1 MLNRAKR
8 EGISNVGESI
18 ELTDIF
24 LRAIGAF
31 YAFGGYVATRAGL
44 MSRFLDQAIA
54 AIAMKKPTRTE
65 TAQNAWLLA
74 TAALVLTGGVLL
86 LAGLQLAAWVFAL
99 STLGQVAYIYY
110 VAPRFFDMDNAPD
123 ADGRRGTSNAL
134 VIYAA
139 ATAFILW
146 AAYRGRLVGV
156 EQVSTPA
163 LIAATAA
170 LLLYAGYVARAL
182 WWTPRQ
188 SGGGLLGR
196 TSGDATDANLDD
208 WPHDD
213 PSLHRSS
220 SKRVKLMA
228 DYMSEPLWALDD
240 GLYGCFAPEH
250 LGLSPELTAAINA
263 WAAAYDAAY
272 DPDDP
277 VVSRWSEEQ
286 RQAHTAEGRELAV
299 RLKRE
304 RPDLMV
310 YVLEAETGIVEV
322 HAEEPT

>member
-1 MLNRAKR
+1 M
-8 EGISNVGESI
+8 GETI
-18 ELTDIF
+18 ELTDIV
-24 LRAIGAF
+24 LRVIGAF

-54 AIAMKKPTRTE
+54 AISMKKPTPTE
-65 TAQNAWLLA
+65 RAQNAWLLA

-86 LAGLQLAAWVFAL
+86 LAGLQLAAWVFVL
-99 STLGQVAYIYY
+99 STLGQIAYIYY
-110 VAPRFFDMDNAPD
+110 VAPHFFDAENEPD
-123 ADGRRGTSNAL
+123 ADGRRGSSNAL

-146 AAYRGRLVGV
+146 AAHRGRLVGV
-156 EQVSTPA
+156 EQASTPA
-163 LIAATAA
+163 LIAVAAA

-188 SGGGLLGR
+188 SGGGLLGG
-196 TSGDATDANLDD
+196 TSGDAMDD

-263 WAAAYDAAY
+263 WSAAYDAAY

-286 RQAHTAEGRELAV
+286 RQVHTAEGRELAV

-310 YVLEAETGIVEV
+310 YVLDGETGVVEV
-322 HAEEPT
+322 HADEAT